1 MEYLEH
7 RMSVDA
13 WTRYQ
18 LRRKLFSI
26 GEDFW
31 IENDRGEAVYKV
43 DGKVLRIRET
53 FVLEDVN
60 GTEQATVEA
69 KLIAIRPTMNIERGG
84 QTWATVKKA
93 LFTLLRQHF
102 TIEVQG
108 GPVMEAQGDI
118 LNHEYEIT
126 SGGQVVPRSPSGGS
140 RCWRRMASPSPRAR
154 MRCSC
159 WPLRC
164 ASTRCRSET
173 ESAERRSGL

>member
-1 MEYLEH
+1 MEYLE
-7 RMSVDA
+7 RGMSVDT

-60 GTEQATVEA
+60 GAEQATVEA

-84 QTWATVKKA
+84 QTYATVKKA

-102 TIEVQG
+102 TIEVRG
-108 GPVMEAQGDI
+108 GSVMEAQGDI

-126 SGGQVVPRSPSGGS
+126 AGGQVVATISKRWFTVLETYGIAIGPGQDEVLLLAAAV
-140 RCWRRMASPSPRAR
+140 CIDEM
-154 MRCSC
+154 
-159 WPLRC
+159 
-164 ASTRCRSET
+164 SE
-173 ESAERRSGL
+173 RDRKR